1 MGQNEM
7 QPADTYATMAEY
19 EEAIA
24 AQIDEETRD
33 ETLDEYIDS
42 YDNEETE
49 HYDNSGM
56 IFLEK
61 SIPRFHT
68 LNAS

>member
-1 MGQNEM
+1 M

-24 AQIDEETRD
+24 DQIDEETRD
-33 ETLDEYIDS
+33 ETLDEYIGS

-56 IFLEK
+56 NFLE
-61 SIPRFHT
+61 
-68 LNAS
+68 